1 LQFGPELDG
10 IHAEAYQMD
19 LRPVLSAELQDPKQK
34 KLDTMVMQ
42 PPPWPSKSKHGVSQ
56 LAGLLLGKAD

>member
-1 LQFGPELDG
+1 
-10 IHAEAYQMD
+10 MD